1 MGIGLEDCLLTG
13 VDGDQIKRLPAPGGQ
28 ETILRDPF

>member
-1 MGIGLEDCLLTG
+1 MGIGLEDYLLTG

-28 ETILRDPF
+28 DAILCDLF